1 MPGFYGDYVRGMTDE
16 PQSGTPQVPT
26 NKLKAGWQ
34 LLKLTF
40 GEWWNDDTFELSAA
54 LAFYTTFSIAPVL
67 LIAVGIA
74 SFFLAPDT
82 AENEIVSE
90 IQKMVGPQGV
100 HAIRQV
106 IESSRGFG
114 KGIGAVS
121 VGIITFIIGATAVFG
136 QLQAALNRIWDVKSK
151 PDRGVIMPLMIDRL
165 RSFSIA
171 LCVGFLLLVSLV
183 ISALISGL
191 QQYMNNWL
199 PGIPW
204 FWQTANV
211 IASFVV
217 VAVLFAM
224 IYKFL
229 PDVRLSWSDVRIGA
243 AVTAL
248 LFTGGKYLIG
258 IYLGQT
264 ALGSAFG
271 AAGSLA
277 VLLFWVYYSALIGF
291 FGAEFTQIYARRYG
305 SGIQPQR
312 YAERIGRKSD
322 II

>member
-1 MPGFYGDYVRGMTDE
+1 M
-16 PQSGTPQVPT
+16 
-26 NKLKAGWQ
+26 
-34 LLKLTF
+34 
-40 GEWWNDDTFELSAA
+40 
-54 LAFYTTFSIAPVL
+54 IA
-67 LIAVGIA
+67 
-74 SFFLAPDT
+74 
-82 AENEIVSE
+82 
-90 IQKMVGPQGV
+90 
-100 HAIRQV
+100 
-106 IESSRGFG
+106 
-114 KGIGAVS
+114 
-121 VGIITFIIGATAVFG
+121 FIIGATAVFG
-136 QLQAALNRIWDVKSK
+136 ELQAALNRIWDVKSK
-151 PDRGVIMPLMIDRL
+151 PDRGVIMPLMIYRL

-191 QQYMNNWL
+191 QQYMDNWL
-199 PGIPW
+199 PAPL

-211 IASFVV
+211 IASLFVV

-271 AAGSLA
+271 AAGSLV
-277 VLLFWVYYSALIGF
+277 VLLFWFYYSALIGF
-291 FGAEFTQIYARRYG
+291 FGAEFAQVYARRYG
-305 SGIQPQR
+305 SGIQPKR